1 MVLQSDNLFVFYE
14 TSNIKIYKNQTDSAE
29 FSAFIVLNRSI
40 LKPAVKKYRLSE
52 LICFFNFIKSCQYSM
67 FYTDC
72 I

>member
-40 LKPAVKKYRLSE
+40 LKPAVKKIQAVRIDL
-52 LICFFNFIKSCQYSM
+52 FF
-67 FYTDC
+67 
-72 I
+72 